1 LVADYVDGKPTP
13 SSRDVAKAIRPLL
26 EGYYHRRFPGKIP
39 RKLLFGQIINRVRDP
54 ATTGPLT
61 NLRPLAQELFEVND
75 YAGQFHHDTNQSAD
89 TVQVVDG
96 ELLVFARRA
105 LTLIYQNG

>member
-1 LVADYVDGKPTP
+1 MG
-13 SSRDVAKAIRPLL
+13 
-26 EGYYHRRFPGKIP
+26 E
-39 RKLLFGQIINRVRDP
+39 IIGHARNST
-54 ATTGPLT
+54 TTGPLT
-61 NLRPLAQELFEVND
+61 NLRPLAQELLEVND
-75 YAGQFHHDTNQSAD
+75 YAGRFHHDTNQSAD